1 VTRIVHLLAL
11 LAVNAVPAAGWFV
24 GDWTAGTTLAVYWFE
39 NVALCLF
46 VAARIVFHQRW
57 SPRCGHFRYRAP
69 TSDRR
74 GSPSSFVQG
83 FLVTSLAFSAA
94 HGVFL
99 GILLFVLGHNGRSDF
114 AHIDWRSMGIGCLQ
128 VLIILAIDFAV
139 DLPGLRGWP
148 FWQIE
153 RSANRSL
160 GRVVVVHLT
169 LVLGLFGAAMTDISA
184 LFGVFVVLKTLSQ
197 LSMAL
202 PQWEPATPP
211 NWLSRVM
218 NRLPSVH
225 PGQRF
230 EDQWAKDRADE
241 AERRDSNEQPWTGA
255 RR

>member
-1 VTRIVHLLAL
+1 
-11 LAVNAVPAAGWFV
+11 
-24 GDWTAGTTLAVYWFE
+24 
-39 NVALCLF
+39 
-46 VAARIVFHQRW
+46 
-57 SPRCGHFRYRAP
+57 
-69 TSDRR
+69 
-74 GSPSSFVQG
+74 
-83 FLVTSLAFSAA
+83 
-94 HGVFL
+94 
-99 GILLFVLGHNGRSDF
+99 
-114 AHIDWRSMGIGCLQ
+114 
-128 VLIILAIDFAV
+128 
-139 DLPGLRGWP
+139 
-148 FWQIE
+148 
-153 RSANRSL
+153 
-160 GRVVVVHLT
+160 
-169 LVLGLFGAAMTDISA
+169 VLGLFGAAMTDISA